1 MKLRGSQIDDLAA
14 ATMNRGRKD
23 CLFELR
29 GKGFEVQQDAKTGEI
44 FVRDEA
50 GGIARIESLGLR
62 TKVTGAEGA
71 TTEIEQYAYGRIKRI
86 VDPAGREVRFERE
99 NEGFLNAIDRGPG
112 GGRFG
117 FELSRDWKP
126 LRIEYPD
133 RTVSSAEYTAGGNP
147 ALVTNRDGTS
157 IGYEYTVEGR
167 LAAIVDPQ
175 GRRTQI
181 TYPAPAGSRVI
192 AYPNGDRHE
201 YVEETKSSVQKFIV
215 NGETHAE
222 YRSNGKSIEVKF
234 QDGSVE
240 RFTFDQ
246 GRLLEAENVHAKVRF
261 TYDSAGRLLSEEM
274 NGELVQYQRNAVGA
288 LVTIVT
294 PQGDSLKYVR
304 DRDQRL
310 TEIVDWTG
318 RRYEIRLPFDGSPTE
333 INYPNGVSSTTA
345 ANAMG
350 LPSSWTLSGSRS
362 GTLDQATWH
371 HDLCD
376 RLIGAERLGM
386 RREYRYDNA
395 SRLTDVHC
403 SEPSLDEHFDL
414 NSCGNPVAASLHDPS
429 NRLLRRRERTF
440 TYDAMGNQIS
450 DQSGSEKRRYE
461 YDGAGRLAKVHQSGR
476 SIEYAYDPLGRRIA
490 KKVDGVTTRF
500 QWAGVQLL
508 SESVD
513 DGKNLIRRDY
523 LFCPEFMTPL
533 AFREGKAMW
542 CIHSGRLQEP
552 LCVTDS
558 VGSIVW
564 QADYLAYGKAQVM
577 VDRVRQPFRLP
588 GHYHDEETGL
598 HYSVARYYDS
608 DLGRFLSLDPVRLP
622 GGGCNYYLYC
632 DGDPINR
639 VDPMGTISL
648 TLTAVLVGVGIGIAV
663 GALIG
668 AGVEL
673 YKQRD
678 QPTDWSQVGYA
689 ALIGGALGG
698 IGAAVAIVAGA
709 ALLGTLG
716 VLGAG
721 AAAGALGSAAS
732 YCVGALASGTFSWGG
747 LGTAVVAGAAIGAL
761 TAGIGGIFAGR
772 ATQAAEREAEEAA
785 ARELAAKE
793 AADLAAKEA
802 EEKAAREA
810 AEQAEREAE
819 EAAAKQAKLREFQ
832 RQRSAQQKQ
841 QALEKGIK
849 DAEANGKLDDLSP
862 ADRDF
867 LNANPRAKELAYDP
881 DTKSF
886 KPDEAR
892 AALQAE
898 KDGTLKGPVSR
909 DIDSSGRGGGGDY
922 VDGDGKVWDVK
933 DARAGSD
940 KIVEVASPK
949 GGKPGEDVL
958 VDTSKMTPDQVA
970 ALKQD
975 LAQKLPPGSGDV
987 KFVPKSD

>member
-1 MKLRGSQIDDLAA
+1 LLGAGLTLEVKFMKLRGSQIDDLAA

-23 CLFELR
+23 SLFELR
-29 GKGFEVQQDAKTGEI
+29 GKGFEVQEDAKTGEI
-44 FVRDEA
+44 LVRDKA
-50 GGIARIESLGLR
+50 GGIARVESLGLR

-71 TTEIEQYAYGRIKRI
+71 TTEFEQYAYGRIKRI

-99 NEGFLNAIDRGPG
+99 NEGFLRAIDRGPA

-201 YVEETKSSVQKFIV
+201 YVEDIKSNAQKFIV

-246 GRLLEAENVHAKVRF
+246 GRLLEAENDHAKVRF

-274 NGELVQYQRNAVGA
+274 NGEVVQYQRNAVGA

-318 RRYEIRLPFDGSPTE
+318 GRYEIRLPFDGSPTE
-333 INYPNGVSSTTA
+333 INYPNGVSSTTT

-386 RREYRYDNA
+386 RREYRYDKA

-414 NSCGNPVAASLHDPS
+414 DSCGNPVAASLHDPA
-429 NRLLRRRERTF
+429 NRLLRRGERTF
-440 TYDAMGNQIS
+440 TYDALGNQIS
-450 DQSGSEKRRYE
+450 DQSGWEQRRYE

-500 QWAGVQLL
+500 QWAGIQLI

-513 DGKNLIRRDY
+513 DGKNAIRRDY

-533 AFREGKAMW
+533 AFREDKSVW
-542 CIHSGRLQEP
+542 CIHGGRLQEP

-564 QADYLAYGKAQVM
+564 QADYLAYGKAQVR
-577 VDRVRQPFRLP
+577 VDRVRLPFRLP
-588 GHYHDEETGL
+588 GQYHDEETGL

-639 VDPMGTISL
+639 VDPMGAISL

-663 GALIG
+663 GALVG
-668 AGVEL
+668 AGLEL

-689 ALIGGALGG
+689 ALVGGALGG

-709 ALLGTLG
+709 ALVGTLG
-716 VLGAG
+716 LLGAG
-721 AAAGALGSAAS
+721 AAAGALGAAAEYCTSAI
-732 YCVGALASGTFSWGG
+732 GTGQWNWGDFAIS
-747 LGTAVVAGAAIGAL
+747 LVAGAAAGAL
-761 TAGIGGIFAGR
+761 TAGIGGIFAAR
-772 ATQAAEREAEEAA
+772 A
-785 ARELAAKE
+785 ARQAAKE
-793 AADLAAKEA
+793 AAERAAKELADRLAKEA
-802 EEKAAREA
+802 EERA
-810 AEQAEREAE
+810 
-819 EAAAKQAKLREFQ
+819 
-832 RQRSAQQKQ
+832 
-841 QALEKGIK
+841 
-849 DAEANGKLDDLSP
+849 
-862 ADRDF
+862 
-867 LNANPRAKELAYDP
+867 AKELADRLAKEAEELAARQAAEAAAAKASRGLLSDAGKVPDKGGLTKAGRSLAKHSAGKRPGSSKFPPATGSPGQINNQGQAVLDDILKDP
-881 DTKSF
+881 ASVYKVRPGKGGDDILQVS
-886 KPDEAR
+886 KPDGTGAIYK
-892 AALQAE
+892 
-898 KDGTLKGPVSR
+898 KDGGQWVFSHF
-909 DIDSSGRGGGGDY
+909 
-922 VDGDGKVWDVK
+922 
-933 DARAGSD
+933 
-940 KIVEVASPK
+940 
-949 GGKPGEDVL
+949 GENL
-958 VDTSKMTPDQVA
+958 Y
-970 ALKQD
+970 
-975 LAQKLPPGSGDV
+975 
-987 KFVPKSD
+987 